1 MSTTTGN
8 GGNRRKICL
17 ILLALVSLLFQ
28 SRIYSAGSLEKKIKK
43 LELEVIEFERKTAG
57 VRAKQKKPAKE
68 SVADKK
74 TKAPKEMHMA
84 IPEYDPATRNIAVK
98 NKEEAE
104 KDTAGAVAAEKAS
117 EAETPAK
124 ILLSDAAGKVE
135 EAEQVQ
141 LDRDGKLV
149 AYGSGEIPADIGEH
163 QSIKNIDEKETT
175 ARTENLTQQAVAK
188 EKEIRVKVEI
198 LDFVNKVEQSI

>member
-8 GGNRRKICL
+8 GGNRQKICL
-17 ILLALVSLLFQ
+17 ILLALASLLFQ

-68 SVADKK
+68 GVADKK

-104 KDTAGAVAAEKAS
+104 KDTAGAIAAEKAS

-141 LDRDGKLV
+141 LT
-149 AYGSGEIPADIGEH
+149 GSGRQARRLRIRRDPRRYRGTSEH
-163 QSIKNIDEKETT
+163 QEHRRKRNDRPHGKSDAAGRRQRKGNPRQGGDP
-175 ARTENLTQQAVAK
+175 
-188 EKEIRVKVEI
+188 
-198 LDFVNKVEQSI
+198 